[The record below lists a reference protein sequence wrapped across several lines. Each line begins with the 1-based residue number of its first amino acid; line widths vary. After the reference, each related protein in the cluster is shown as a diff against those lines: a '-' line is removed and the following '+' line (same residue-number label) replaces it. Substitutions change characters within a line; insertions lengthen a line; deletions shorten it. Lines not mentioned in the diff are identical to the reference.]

1 MQSSHQ
7 SALENKHAA
16 LDQRLEQEKHRPAP
30 DTMMIAELKKRK
42 LRLKQE
48 IAQL

>member
-7 SALENKHAA
+7 SALEFKHAA
-16 LDQRLEQEKHRPAP
+16 LDQRLEQEIHRPAP
-30 DTMMIAELKKRK
+30 DSIVIAELKKRK

-48 IAQL
+48 MAQP